1 MGIGGGKSDRE
12 KYCRRAVC
20 PGSRWLAGGDGGW
33 AEQSW
38 GTPATTERAWAR
50 AEKAPVYAGAKNG
63 SPAKKVSKRVPS
75 DKKLSTKKVPS
86 EKFSSKKIPSEKIL
100 SDGVDLWAEGTPAEG
115 AEGTGSKGSRVA
127 ERTPAEG
134 TGTGGIGSGGGRVHT
149 QWATSGTDDVCRLP
163 VGSLYT
169 RA

>member
-1 MGIGGGKSDRE
+1 MRRGEERVARQKS
-12 KYCRRAVC
+12 V
-20 PGSRWLAGGDGGW
+20 
-33 AEQSW
+33 
-38 GTPATTERAWAR
+38 
-50 AEKAPVYAGAKNG
+50 
-63 SPAKKVSKRVPS
+63 KK
-75 DKKLSTKKVPS
+75 
-86 EKFSSKKIPSEKIL
+86 SSVGQKIL
-100 SDGVDLWAEGTPAEG
+100 ADGVDLWAEGTPAEG

>member
-1 MGIGGGKSDRE
+1 MHVFS
-12 KYCRRAVC
+12 V
-20 PGSRWLAGGDGGW
+20 
-33 AEQSW
+33 Q
-38 GTPATTERAWAR
+38 
-50 AEKAPVYAGAKNG
+50 
-63 SPAKKVSKRVPS
+63 
-75 DKKLSTKKVPS
+75 LSKKVPS
-86 EKFSSKKIPSEKIL
+86 EKISKKVPSEKNFEIL
-100 SDGVDLWAEGTPAEG
+100 SDGVYLWAEGTPAEG

-163 VGSLYT
+163 VGSLYA